1 MAQLALA
8 YPLDFLKD
16 WKVQRFGFVF
26 ADSQYFAYPD
36 LEQ

>member
-16 WKVQRFGFVF
+16 RKVQRFGFVF
-26 ADSQYFAYPD
+26 ADSQYFA
-36 LEQ
+36 